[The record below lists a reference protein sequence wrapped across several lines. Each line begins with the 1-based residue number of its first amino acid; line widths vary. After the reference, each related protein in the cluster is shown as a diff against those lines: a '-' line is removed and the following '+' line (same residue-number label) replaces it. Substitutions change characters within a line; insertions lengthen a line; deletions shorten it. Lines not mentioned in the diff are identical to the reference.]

1 MSEAALVTLPV
12 ITDEE
17 LERLPRDGRKYE
29 IVNGELRAMSPAG
42 LPHEQVVIEIAAAL
56 HRHIKAR
63 GLGRVYGSNVLYML
77 RGPFH
82 GRSPDVSFIGN
93 AKQPAQY
100 QAGSRLKVATIPDL
114 VVEMASPA
122 NAEEDLTVKVAEYL
136 MAGVGSVWVVGQDR
150 TVTIYHPGD
159 EPFVF
164 GPGDTIID
172 ESVLP
177 GFACPV
183 ADFFD

>member
-1 MSEAALVTLPV
+1 MSEAALVTFPV

-42 LPHEQVVIEIAAAL
+42 LPHERHVIAFAATLYRHVKEHAL
-56 HRHIKAR
+56 
-63 GLGRVYGSNVLYML
+63 GEVYGSNVLYMV

-93 AKQPAQY
+93 AKQPARY
-100 QAGSRLKVATIPDL
+100 EAGSRLKVATIPDL
-114 VVEMASPA
+114 VVEVASPS
-122 NAEEDLTVKVAEYL
+122 NAEEDLAVKVAEYL

-150 TVTIYHPGD
+150 TVTIYHPAD

-172 ESVLP
+172 ETLRP

-183 ADFFD
+183 AELFD